1 MNTKTKAILAYVI
14 IFLVGAGTGFLL
26 NNAIRPEVPIR
37 GEIETP
43 GWFERGPDRM
53 QRGLRQGPAREMRGG
68 IRRQLVQ
75 ELELTDEQVEPFFRE
90 MIRFRKQMGD
100 ELRGIRGREREI
112 AREEYSKFRSEIA
125 EMLNE
130 EQLQKMDQM
139 IHPDSL
145 RMRSHRMRRDMM
157 DRLGPRNF

>member
-1 MNTKTKAILAYVI
+1 MNTKTKAILAYII

-26 NNAIRPEVPIR
+26 NNAIRPDLPMR
-37 GEIETP
+37 GESEAP

-53 QRGLRQGPAREMRGG
+53 QRGFRQGPAREMRGG
-68 IRRQLVQ
+68 MRRQLVQ
-75 ELELTDEQVEPFFRE
+75 ELDLTDEQVEPFFRE

-112 AREEYSKFRSEIA
+112 AREEYREFRSEMA

-145 RMRSHRMRRDMM
+145 RMRSNRIRRDMM
-157 DRLGPRNF
+157 DRLGPRNY